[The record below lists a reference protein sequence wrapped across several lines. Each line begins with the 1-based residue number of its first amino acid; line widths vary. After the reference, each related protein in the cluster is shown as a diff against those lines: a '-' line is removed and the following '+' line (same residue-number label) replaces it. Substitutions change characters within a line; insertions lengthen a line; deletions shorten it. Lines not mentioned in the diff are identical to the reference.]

1 MSITDQIDFSES
13 LRHLFNMGD
22 QAAAMQSHIPLPP
35 KLDLGGNISQTWKTW
50 KQIWNSY
57 VIVTGLAD
65 KDNAYQ
71 VATFITCIGHEALE
85 VYNGLP
91 FRDENE
97 KNDPTVILR
106 LMEEYCVG
114 KTNTIYERYVFNNKH
129 QESSESVDA
138 YVTKLRK
145 LSLTCEFGQLA
156 DQMIRDRI
164 VCGIKDNAVRKKV
177 TTRS

>member
-1 MSITDQIDFSES
+1 
-13 LRHLFNMGD
+13 MGD

-97 KNDPTVILR
+97 KNDP
-106 LMEEYCVG
+106 M
-114 KTNTIYERYVFNNKH
+114 
-129 QESSESVDA
+129 SS
-138 YVTKLRK
+138 
-145 LSLTCEFGQLA
+145 
-156 DQMIRDRI
+156 
-164 VCGIKDNAVRKKV
+164 
-177 TTRS
+177 